1 MGFVSAGRGWAG
13 KRMGWDGTGEGVGM
27 GSSIKNGTDPLLA
40 SINPKVA
47 VVFVVLFGEC
57 GPERVFEKHTLAWK

>member
-1 MGFVSAGRGWAG
+1 
-13 KRMGWDGTGEGVGM
+13 MGWDGTGEGVGM